1 MTDKLTFI
9 IPGKPEYITMVRLAI
24 GSVANTAGFD
34 IEEIDDIKTAVA
46 EACRNISCH
55 GSEGFAEEYQ
65 VECLVD
71 GGKLE
76 ISVKDMS
83 SDHKSKK
90 VNKPCLDCPNE
101 GNLGVFVIQSLM
113 TRVEILDNT
122 QGKKTIKMV
131 KER

>member
-76 ISVKDMS
+76 ISVKDKS
-83 SDHKSKK
+83 SDHKIKK